1 MVFIKFMDYRWWN
14 DNNISTKHCIQIFD
28 ENFVNVTE
36 NQDILF
42 IE

>member
-1 MVFIKFMDYRWWN
+1 MV
-14 DNNISTKHCIQIFD
+14 NNISTKHCIQIFD